1 MVNTEGMNAV
11 CGLVLAVSPLQV
23 MQCEGNKVGAH
34 QKLRDRT
41 VVQVYPTYR
50 GLTVSVMVP
59 ISFGL
64 FCLRREVGLTS
75 ILGPL
80 ERPVELGLC

>member
-34 QKLRDRT
+34 QKLRDSASLPHLQRT
-41 VVQVYPTYR
+41 D
-50 GLTVSVMVP
+50 
-59 ISFGL
+59 SFYD
-64 FCLRREVGLTS
+64 
-75 ILGPL
+75 GPHIF
-80 ERPVELGLC
+80 RPLLSET